1 MANTAQARKR
11 ARQSVKR
18 NIHNAALRSELRTA
32 MKKITKAI
40 ESGDK
45 AAATAAFNENVSVI
59 DRIADKGI
67 IHKNKAA
74 RHKSRMSSAIKA
86 LGGAAPKAAPKA
98 KKAPA
103 PKKAPAKTP
112 AAAKAPAPAPKKAA
126 AKKPAAAKADK
137 LTTVEGIGP
146 KIAELLTAA
155 GIVTFADLADAKV
168 EKLNEI
174 LAAAGSRYT
183 MHKPDTWPQQ
193 AALARDGKMD
203 ELKALQ
209 DKLDGGK

>member
-1 MANTAQARKR
+1 MANSAQARKR
-11 ARQSVKR
+11 ARQSVKV
-18 NIHNAALRSELRTA
+18 NQHNAALRSTMRTA
-32 MKKITKAI
+32 MKKIVKAI

-45 AAATAAFNENVSVI
+45 AIAVAAYSENVSVI

-74 RHKSRMSSAIKA
+74 RHKSRLSAKIKA
-86 LGGAAPKAAPKA
+86 MGGEAPKLVKA
-98 KKAPA
+98 KKAPTPKATA
-103 PKKAPAKTP
+103 PKKATASKG
-112 AAAKAPAPAPKKAA
+112 
-126 AKKPAAAKADK
+126 DK

-146 KIAELLTAA
+146 KIETLLNEE
-155 GIVTFADLADAKV
+155 GISTFADLADAKIETLTAV
-168 EKLNEI
+168 LEK
-174 LAAAGSRYT
+174 AGPRFK

-209 DKLDGGK
+209 DELNGGKAE

>member
-1 MANTAQARKR
+1 MANSAQARKR
-11 ARQSVKR
+11 ARQSVKV
-18 NIHNAALRSELRTA
+18 NLHNAALRSTMRTA
-32 MKKITKAI
+32 MKKIVKAI

-45 AAATAAFNENVSVI
+45 AVAVAAYSENVCVI

-74 RHKSRMSSAIKA
+74 RHKSRLSAKIKA
-86 LGGAAPKAAPKA
+86 MGGEAPKLVKA
-98 KKAPA
+98 KKAPT
-103 PKKAPAKTP
+103 PKSETKAA
-112 AAAKAPAPAPKKAA
+112 APKKAA
-126 AKKPAAAKADK
+126 ASKGDK

-146 KIAELLTAA
+146 KIETLLNEE
-155 GIVTFADLADAKV
+155 GISTFADLADAKIETLTAV
-168 EKLNEI
+168 LEK
-174 LAAAGSRYT
+174 AGPRFK

-209 DKLDGGK
+209 DELNGGKAE

>member
-1 MANTAQARKR
+1 MANSAQARKR
-11 ARQSVKR
+11 ARQSVKV
-18 NIHNAALRSELRTA
+18 NQHNAALRSTMRTA
-32 MKKITKAI
+32 MKKIVKAI

-45 AAATAAFNENVSVI
+45 AIAVAAYSENVSVI

-74 RHKSRMSSAIKA
+74 RHKSRLSAKIKA
-86 LGGAAPKAAPKA
+86 MGGEAPKLVKA
-98 KKAPA
+98 KKAPT
-103 PKKAPAKTP
+103 PKAEPKAA
-112 AAAKAPAPAPKKAA
+112 APKKAA
-126 AKKPAAAKADK
+126 ASKGDK

-146 KIAELLTAA
+146 KIETLLNEE
-155 GIVTFADLADAKV
+155 GISTFADLADAKIETLTAV
-168 EKLNEI
+168 LEK
-174 LAAAGSRYT
+174 AGPRFK

-209 DKLDGGK
+209 DELNGGKAE

>member
-11 ARQSVKR
+11 ARQSVKT
-18 NIHNAALRSELRTA
+18 NLHNAALRSEMRTA

-40 ESGDK
+40 DSGDK

-74 RHKSRMSSAIKA
+74 RTKSRMSAAIKA
-86 LGGAAPKAAPKA
+86 MDGTAPKAAAPKA
-98 KKAPA
+98 KKAA
-103 PKKAPAKTP
+103 PKAPAT
-112 AAAKAPAPAPKKAA
+112 KAPAKAA
-126 AKKPAAAKADK
+126 AKKPAVAKADK
-137 LTTVEGIGP
+137 LTTIEGIGP
-146 KIAELLTAA
+146 KIAELLTAD

-168 EKLNEI
+168 EKLSEV

-183 MHKPDTWPQQ
+183 MHKPDSWPQQ

>member
-11 ARQSVKR
+11 ARQSVKT
-18 NIHNAALRSELRTA
+18 NLHNAALRSEMRTA

-40 ESGDK
+40 DSGDK

-74 RHKSRMSSAIKA
+74 RTKGRMSAAIKA
-86 LGGAAPKAAPKA
+86 MDGTAPKAAAPKA
-98 KKAPA
+98 KKAA
-103 PKKAPAKTP
+103 PKAKAP
-112 AAAKAPAPAPKKAA
+112 AAKAPAKAA

-137 LTTVEGIGP
+137 LTTIEGIGP
-146 KIAELLTAA
+146 KIAELLTAD
-155 GIVTFADLADAKV
+155 GIATFADLADAKV
-168 EKLNEI
+168 EKLSEV
-174 LAAAGSRYT
+174 LAAAGSRYA
-183 MHKPDTWPQQ
+183 MHKPDSWPQQ

>member
-1 MANTAQARKR
+1 MANSAQARKR
-11 ARQSVKR
+11 ARQSVKV
-18 NIHNAALRSELRTA
+18 NQHNAALRSTMRTA
-32 MKKITKAI
+32 MKKIVKAI

-45 AAATAAFNENVSVI
+45 AVAVAAYSENVSVI

-74 RHKSRMSSAIKA
+74 RHKSRLSAKIKA
-86 LGGAAPKAAPKA
+86 MGGEAPKLVKA
-98 KKAPA
+98 KKAPT
-103 PKKAPAKTP
+103 PKAETKAA
-112 AAAKAPAPAPKKAA
+112 APKKAA
-126 AKKPAAAKADK
+126 ASKGDK

-146 KIAELLTAA
+146 KIETLLNEE
-155 GIVTFADLADAKV
+155 GISTFADLADAKIETLTAV
-168 EKLNEI
+168 LEK
-174 LAAAGSRYT
+174 AGPRFK

-209 DKLDGGK
+209 DELNGGKAE

>member
-1 MANTAQARKR
+1 MANSAQARKR
-11 ARQSVKR
+11 ARQSVKV
-18 NIHNAALRSELRTA
+18 NLHNAALRSTMRTA
-32 MKKITKAI
+32 MKKIVKAI

-45 AAATAAFNENVSVI
+45 AVAVAAYSENVSVI

-74 RHKSRMSSAIKA
+74 RHKSRLSAKIKA
-86 LGGAAPKAAPKA
+86 MGGEAPKLVKA
-98 KKAPA
+98 KKAPT
-103 PKKAPAKTP
+103 PKAETKT
-112 AAAKAPAPAPKKAA
+112 AAPKKAA
-126 AKKPAAAKADK
+126 ATKGDK

-146 KIAELLTAA
+146 KIETLLNEE
-155 GIVTFADLADAKV
+155 GISTFADLADAKI
-168 EKLNEI
+168 ET
-174 LAAAGSRYT
+174 LAAVLEKAGPRFK

-209 DKLDGGK
+209 DELNGGKAE